1 MELPG
6 KAGAFDMMP
15 STLTA
20 RRQWPAT
27 FRSLRYPNYRR
38 WFVGQSLSLM
48 GTWMQSVAQG
58 WLVYQLTGS
67 KLALGM
73 ISFAGSIPTLFLMIP
88 AGALADRIPRRRLL
102 LMTQSTMMV
111 LAFALAALSA
121 TKVLQVW
128 QIALLAFLGGVANSF
143 DAPARQALAVDLVED
158 RRDLQNVIALN
169 STMFN
174 LARVIGPAIGGI
186 ALASLGA
193 SWCFAINGLSFLAV
207 LIALFFMQFPALAAS
222 SHTERLAAQIRAGLG
237 YVWHT
242 TSVRTIVALV
252 AVSSLFGMA
261 YGVLMP
267 VYAADILR
275 VGEAGLG
282 ALNAAVGVGAL
293 IGALVAA
300 TMSRDPRKGL
310 QLTLGSLVFPV
321 AMLCFAFS
329 RSYVFS
335 LLALCFTGFGFVS
348 QNAMSNTL
356 VQSLVPDNLRGRVM
370 GVYSLTFFG
379 TVPFGALLTG
389 VLAQAFSPTVSLAFG
404 ASVTLLFALAV
415 FIMVPSLR
423 QMRV

>member
-1 MELPG
+1 
-6 KAGAFDMMP
+6 MMP

-20 RRQWPAT
+20 EREWPAT

-67 KLALGM
+67 KLALGT
-73 ISFAGSIPTLFLMIP
+73 IAFAGSIPTLFLMIP

-102 LMTQSTMMV
+102 LMTQSTMML

-121 TKVLQVW
+121 THVLQVW
-128 QIALLAFLGGVANSF
+128 HIALLAFLGGLANSF

-158 RRDLQNVIALN
+158 RRDLQNAIALN

-193 SWCFAINGLSFLAV
+193 SWCFTINGLSFLAV
-207 LIALFFMQFPALAAS
+207 LVALFVMQFPALAAS
-222 SHTERLAAQIRAGLG
+222 SHAERLVEQIRAGLS

-252 AVSSLFGMA
+252 AVSSLFGMS

-275 VGEAGLG
+275 VGETGLG

-293 IGALVAA
+293 IGALMAA

-329 RSYVFS
+329 RSYVVS

-356 VQSLVPDNLRGRVM
+356 VQSLVPDDLRGRVM

-379 TVPFGALLTG
+379 TVPFGSLLTG
-389 VLAQAFSPTVSLAFG
+389 VLAQAFGPTVSLAFG

-423 QMRV
+423 RMRV